1 MSEVRIVKLGPISD
15 GMESVSFEDAF
26 GEFSNAGGR
35 ERRKKRRLERISDRR
50 EVKTA
55 RQEAKGDVQ
64 QARVERKATKKATR
78 QGSRLARREEGT
90 ASRLAR
96 RTGRAD
102 LRDYRR
108 DLRNPQEQGVDQDIP
123 QEMGQPIYDAPIQEQ
138 SYAPETSYAPENYN
152 DGGLSPQQGQGS
164 YYGDES
170 QSEEAD
176 YGYEPEYGYEDEPL
190 GEADY
195 EGYDEGADNMEFS
208 PESESAYEQG
218 FEDAQNQIYNQ
229 EEGAMPFDGIM
240 GAEDRYNELQDK
252 NEFPIN
258 PGVQELADK
267 CIWNEKLI
275 EALKVKRK
283 NADGNPQELS
293 KTILSRTQR
302 LKDLN
307 NELLDY
313 SNLCGN
319 YSNAEGGED
328 LMRNRKREIAIARR
342 KAKAKAMGKLT
353 KVDSSLN
360 PNIQKNRI
368 VIPSEQNS
376 NATGTGINGLDM
388 IDDYDAPAIR
398 EVFLGADGSKSK
410 SINIGSV
417 ALGVLLAVG
426 FIYVNKKYK
435 LVKL

>member
-1 MSEVRIVKLGPISD
+1 MSEVRIVKLGPVSD

-26 GEFSNAGGR
+26 GEFSYAGGR
-35 ERRKKRRLERISDRR
+35 ERRKKRKLERISNRK
-50 EVKTA
+50 EVRTA
-55 RQEAKGDVQ
+55 RQEARGDVQ

-123 QEMGQPIYDAPIQEQ
+123 QEMGQPMYDAPIQEQ
-138 SYAPETSYAPENYN
+138 SYAPEPSSAPETYN

-164 YYGDES
+164 YYGDET
-170 QSEEAD
+170 QSEGPD
-176 YGYEPEYGYEDEPL
+176 YGYEPEYGYEDETSEE
-190 GEADY
+190 GDY
-195 EGYDEGADNMEFS
+195 QGYDEGADDMEFS
-208 PESESAYEQG
+208 NEAESAYEQG
-218 FEDAQNQIYNQ
+218 YQDAIYNQ
-229 EEGAMPFDGIM
+229 EEGAMPFDGVM

-252 NEFPIN
+252 NEFPVN

-293 KTILSRTQR
+293 KTILTRTQR

-319 YSNAEGGED
+319 YSNADGGED
-328 LMRNRKREIAIARR
+328 LMITRKKEVAIARR

-353 KVDSSLN
+353 KVDASLN

-398 EVFLGADGSKSK
+398 EVFLGADGSKSG
-410 SINIGSV
+410 SINLGSV

>member
-1 MSEVRIVKLGPISD
+1 MSEVRIVKLGPVSNGI
-15 GMESVSFEDAF
+15 ESVSFEDAF

-35 ERRKKRRLERISDRR
+35 ERRKKRKLERIENRR

-55 RQEAKGDVQ
+55 RQEAKADVQ

-78 QGSRLARREEGT
+78 QGARLSRREEGT

-102 LRDYRR
+102 LRNYRR

-123 QEMGQPIYDAPIQEQ
+123 QEMAEAPIAAPIQEQ
-138 SYAPETSYAPENYN
+138 SYAPETSN
-152 DGGLSPQQGQGS
+152 DGGLSPQQGQGN
-164 YYGDES
+164 YYGDET
-170 QSEEAD
+170 QYD
-176 YGYEPEYGYEDEPL
+176 GPEYGSGDEET
-190 GEADY
+190 GNDEGTY
-195 EGYDEGADNMEFS
+195 QGYDEGADNIEFS

-218 FEDAQNQIYNQ
+218 YQDAQADFDNENVDVDN
-229 EEGAMPFDGIM
+229 FDGIM

-252 NEFPIN
+252 NEFPVN

-283 NADGNPQELS
+283 NADGNPQMLS
-293 KTILSRTQR
+293 KTILERSKR

-307 NELLDY
+307 NELNDY
-313 SNLCGN
+313 SNCCGN
-319 YSNAEGGED
+319 YSNADGSED
-328 LMRNRKREIAIARR
+328 LMRNRKKEVTIARR
-342 KAKAKAMGKLT
+342 KAKMKSMGKLT
-353 KVDSSLN
+353 KVNASLN
-360 PNIQKNRI
+360 PTIQKNRI

-388 IDDYDAPAIR
+388 VDDFDAPAIR
-398 EVFLGADGSKSK
+398 EVFLGADGSSSK

-417 ALGVLLAVG
+417 ALGVLLAIG

-435 LVKL
+435 LVKI

>member
-1 MSEVRIVKLGPISD
+1 MSEVRIVKLGPVSD

-35 ERRKKRRLERISDRR
+35 ERRKKRKIERIENRK
-50 EVKTA
+50 EVRTA
-55 RQEAKGDVQ
+55 RQEARGSVQ
-64 QARVERKATKKATR
+64 QARVERKADKKATR
-78 QGSRLARREEGT
+78 QGARLTRREEGT

-102 LRDYRR
+102 LRNYRR

-123 QEMGQPIYDAPIQEQ
+123 QEMGQPMYDAPIQEQ
-138 SYAPETSYAPENYN
+138 SYAPETND
-152 DGGLSPQQGQGS
+152 DGGLSPQQGQGN
-164 YYGDES
+164 YYGDET
-170 QSEEAD
+170 QSDAPN
-176 YGYEPEYGYEDEPL
+176 YGY
-190 GEADY
+190 GEETAGEGDY
-195 EGYDEGADNMEFS
+195 QGYDEGADNTEFS
-208 PESESAYEQG
+208 AESESAYEQG
-218 FEDAQNQIYNQ
+218 YQDAQSDLDNENIDVDN
-229 EEGAMPFDGIM
+229 FDGIM

-252 NEFPIN
+252 NEFPVN

-275 EALKVKRK
+275 EALKLKRK

-293 KTILSRTQR
+293 KTILTRTQR

-319 YSNAEGGED
+319 YSNADGGED
-328 LMRNRKREIAIARR
+328 LMRTRKKEIAIARR

-353 KVDSSLN
+353 KVDSNLN

-388 IDDYDAPAIR
+388 VDDFDAPAIR
-398 EVFLGADGSKSK
+398 EVFLGADGSKSS

-435 LVKL
+435 LVKI